1 MTTQRQAFGT
11 SSGMSKV
18 AGMFGALFGGHR
30 DAAARAPEG
39 GAGAKPVPVADLP
52 KPAPDDLANWHLAA
66 RIALSAALFGV
77 GVYMLSNYMRALVWA
92 VVLAIALWPLFERA
106 AARVGPRMRGEVL
119 PLLFTAMVALIFVVP
134 FVLLGVEAAREA
146 HTVLDTYKQ
155 AEANGIP
162 VPDAVNKLPEK
173 IAQPVSN
180 WWNENLAH
188 SGWAKDLA
196 EKVDTASNRELGKNV
211 GRDAVHR
218 VVLFGFALLALFFL
232 FKEGHSVVEQARA
245 ASHRIFGPRGER
257 IGRQVISSI
266 HGTVNG
272 LVLVGLGE
280 GVVLGVVYFF
290 AGVPHPILFGAFTA
304 VAAMIPFAAAVAIVL
319 AAGAVLAAGKTI
331 PAVVI
336 LGAGFLTT
344 FSADHFVRPSLI
356 GGTTR
361 LPFIWVLL
369 GILGGVE
376 TFGLLGLFVGP
387 AVMAA
392 LILLW
397 REMAGDEAAN

>member
-1 MTTQRQAFGT
+1 
-11 SSGMSKV
+11 MSKLT
-18 AGMFGALFGGHR
+18 GIFGGILGGAR
-30 DAAARAPEG
+30 EAATRAPES

-52 KPAPDDLANWHLAA
+52 KPPADDLANWHLAA

-77 GVYMLSNYMRALVWA
+77 GVYMLSNYVRALVWA
-92 VVLAIALWPLFERA
+92 LVLAIALWPLFERA
-106 AARVGPRMRGEVL
+106 AARVGPKMRGEIL
-119 PLLFTAMVALIFVVP
+119 PLLFVLGVALVFVVP
-134 FVLLGVEAAREA
+134 FAVLGVEAVREA
-146 HTVLDTYKQ
+146 HTVLDYGKQ

-173 IAQPVSN
+173 VAQPVTK
-180 WWNENLAH
+180 WWNENLAR

-232 FKEGHSVVEQARA
+232 FKEGHAVVEQSRA
-245 ASHRIFGPRGER
+245 ASNRIFGPRGER
-257 IGRQVISSI
+257 IGRQVVSSI

-304 VAAMIPFAAAVAIVL
+304 VAAMIPFAAAIAIVL
-319 AAGAVLAAGKTI
+319 AAVAVLAAGKTVAAI
-331 PAVVI
+331 VI
-336 LGAGFLTT
+336 LGAGFATT
-344 FSADHFVRPSLI
+344 FVADHFVRPSLI

-392 LILLW
+392 SILLW
-397 REMAGDEAAN
+397 REMAGEKE

>member
-1 MTTQRQAFGT
+1 
-11 SSGMSKV
+11 MSKLT
-18 AGMFGALFGGHR
+18 GIFGGILGGAR
-30 DAAARAPEG
+30 EAATRAPES

-52 KPAPDDLANWHLAA
+52 KPPADDLANWHLAA

-77 GVYMLSNYMRALVWA
+77 GVYMLSNYVRALVWA
-92 VVLAIALWPLFERA
+92 LVLAIALWPLFERA
-106 AARVGPRMRGEVL
+106 AARVGPKMRGEIL
-119 PLLFTAMVALIFVVP
+119 PLLFVLGVALVFVVP
-134 FVLLGVEAAREA
+134 FAVLGVEAVREA
-146 HTVLDTYKQ
+146 HTVLDYGKQ

-173 IAQPVSN
+173 VAQPVTK

-232 FKEGHSVVEQARA
+232 FKEGHSVVEQSRA
-245 ASHRIFGPRGER
+245 ASNRIFGPRGER
-257 IGRQVISSI
+257 IGRQVVSSI

-304 VAAMIPFAAAVAIVL
+304 VAAMIPFAAAIAIVL
-319 AAGAVLAAGKTI
+319 AAVAVLAAGKTVAAI
-331 PAVVI
+331 VI
-336 LGAGFLTT
+336 LGAGFATT
-344 FSADHFVRPSLI
+344 FVADHFVRPSLI

-392 LILLW
+392 SILLW
-397 REMAGDEAAN
+397 REMAGEKE

>member
-1 MTTQRQAFGT
+1 
-11 SSGMSKV
+11 MSKLT
-18 AGMFGALFGGHR
+18 GFIGALTGGGHE
-30 DAAARAPEG
+30 AAKAPAD

-52 KPAPDDLANWHLAA
+52 KPATDDLANWHLAA
-66 RIALSAALFGV
+66 RIALSAALLGV
-77 GVYMLSNYMRALVWA
+77 GLYMLSNYMRALVWA
-92 VVLAIALWPLFERA
+92 LVLAIALWPLFERA
-106 AARVGPRMRGEVL
+106 SARVGPKLRGEVL
-119 PLLFTAMVALIFVVP
+119 PLLFALGVALVFVVP
-134 FVLLGVEAAREA
+134 FAVLGVEAVREA
-146 HTVLDTYKQ
+146 HNVLDYGKQ

-173 IAQPVSN
+173 VAQPVTK
-180 WWNENLAH
+180 WWNDNLAH

-196 EKVDTASNRELGKNV
+196 EKVDTTSNRELGRNV
-211 GRDAVHR
+211 GRDAIHR

-232 FKEGHSVVEQARA
+232 FKEGHSVVEQTRA
-245 ASHRIFGPRGER
+245 ASSRLFGPRGER
-257 IGRQVISSI
+257 IGRQVVSSI

-280 GVVLGVVYFF
+280 GVVLGIVYFF
-290 AGVPHPILFGAFTA
+290 AGVPHAILFGAFTA
-304 VAAMIPFAAAVAIVL
+304 VAAMIPFAAAIAIVL
-319 AAGAVLAAGKTI
+319 AAGAVLAAGKTVAAI
-331 PAVVI
+331 VI
-336 LGAGFLTT
+336 LGAGFATT
-344 FSADHFVRPSLI
+344 FAADHFVRPSLI

-397 REMAGDEAAN
+397 REVAGEEG